1 MEHKYIVVQSMYKNG
16 DITRISFGIAAVEEY
31 DGVTTI
37 LESISD
43 ISTDIEPIERSAR
56 KAATDGGLPRNVG
69 QTTFCVKG
77 LHRFAKM
84 KPKFTDGLFLP

>member
-16 DITRISFGIAAVEEY
+16 DITRIGFGIAAVEEY

-43 ISTDIEPIERSAR
+43 ISSDIEPIERLVKVCNDLQLAPIHLQDVVTDFL
-56 KAATDGGLPRNVG
+56 ATV
-69 QTTFCVKG
+69 
-77 LHRFAKM
+77 
-84 KPKFTDGLFLP
+84 